1 MARAGAR
8 AGTWAALP
16 LAAAVLSPAL
26 ARAQDVPDK
35 VDQLIVYDR
44 SDCPPDTPDTITS
57 CIVITGESP
66 YRIPSA
72 LRAKPDEREDESPA
86 HRAVQLLRPVSGYG
100 SCSAQGGGSPY
111 GCAGLAYTDWK
122 RDRGKGEAAYYAG
135 LIAAE
140 RAKRLGLIE
149 AEAEEQQAVVGEE
162 PVSVEKPVSGE
173 ADTPQ

>member
-1 MARAGAR
+1 MGR
-8 AGTWAALP
+8 
-16 LAAAVLSPAL
+16 AAAWMALSPVAFWS
-26 ARAQDVPDK
+26 ASVGGQAVPER

-66 YRIPSA
+66 YRVPSA
-72 LRAKPDEREDESPA
+72 LRAKPDAREDESPA
-86 HRAVQLLRPVSGYG
+86 HLAVQLLRPVAGYG

-122 RDRGKGEAAYYAG
+122 RQQGTGEAAYYAD

-140 RAKRLGLIE
+140 RAKRLGFIDVE
-149 AEAEEQQAVVGEE
+149 AEAQQAVVEE
-162 PVSVEKPVSGE
+162 TE
-173 ADTPQ
+173 APAPE

>member
-1 MARAGAR
+1 MLRAAAC
-8 AGTWAALP
+8 AGLP
-16 LAAAVLSPAL
+16 LLIGAAGPAPSPAL
-26 ARAQDVPDK
+26 AQDVPDK

-44 SDCPPDTPDTITS
+44 NDCPPDTPDTITS

-72 LRAKPDEREDESPA
+72 LRAKPDERESESPA
-86 HRAVQLLRPVSGYG
+86 HLATQLLRPVSGYG

-122 RDRGKGEAAYYAG
+122 RDRSKGEAAYYAG

-140 RAKRLGLIE
+140 RAKRLGLIDAE
-149 AEAEEQQAVVGEE
+149 AEAEQGVVEE
-162 PVSVEKPVSGE
+162 GAAE
-173 ADTPQ
+173 ASDPAPQ